1 MANDL
6 TRAEPSVGTAA
17 APAGRPTSVRYF
29 ILASVALAASTA
41 YLTRHCIVVA
51 NTTIQGDLQFT
62 TEQMGWILAVFNFG
76 YFAFQVPSGALGNRL
91 GTRLSLPSLSVLWSM
106 LAAWT
111 GSVSGYIPMM
121 LSRAVYGAAQAGL
134 VPNTAKVLH
143 DWIPV
148 SRRGFAGATIGAA
161 MSIGAVITMGL
172 TAVLLEHFH
181 WRTVYYVFS
190 LVGIVWALGYFVFA
204 RTKPAEHPW
213 VNSQE
218 CALIAAGRD
227 DNADPGNADK
237 EPGSAGNESVG
248 DDGKKRSRW
257 LTADVALAI
266 ATSPNMWAICGQSF
280 FRSAGYGLF
289 VSWFPAFLEK
299 GYGVSRQDSGL
310 MNMSPLLAT
319 IVGTMTGGL
328 IVDWLLK
335 RTHSKRMSRC
345 GVATVALALCGLC
358 SLFAT
363 GASTPSQLVAVIAG
377 AAFLSG
383 LAYSSTWAITM
394 DVAGDQTPVVIGVN
408 NMASTGG
415 AFAMAAALG
424 YLIGDIERTGGDW
437 NQVIYVFAAVH
448 VVGSLCWLAIRP
460 EVPVTQRH
468 ASFSQSR

>member
-6 TRAEPSVGTAA
+6 KPAASSVDMA
-17 APAGRPTSVRYF
+17 APAGRPTSIRY
-29 ILASVALAASTA
+29 LMLVMVALAASTA

-51 NTTIQGDLQFT
+51 NTTIQSDLKFT
-62 TEQMGWILAVFNFG
+62 TEQMGWILTVFYIG
-76 YFAFQVPSGALGNRL
+76 YFAFQVPGGALANRL

-106 LAAWT
+106 LAVWT
-111 GSVSGYIPMM
+111 GSASNYIPMM
-121 LSRAVYGAAQAGL
+121 LSRVVFGAAQAGL
-134 VPNTAKVLH
+134 VPSTAKVIH

-148 SRRGFAGATIGAA
+148 TRRGSAGATIGAA
-161 MSIGAVITMGL
+161 MSIGALITMGL
-172 TAVLLEHFH
+172 TAILLEHLH

-190 LVGIVWALGYFVFA
+190 LVGVAWAIGYFAFA
-204 RTKPAEHPW
+204 RTKPVDHPW
-213 VNSQE
+213 VNPRE
-218 CALIAAGRD
+218 CALIAEGRD
-227 DNADPGNADK
+227 DHAEPGNA
-237 EPGSAGNESVG
+237 ENES
-248 DDGKKRSRW
+248 DSEDARKKPPR
-257 LTADVALAI
+257 LTAEVALAI
-266 ATSPNMWAICGQSF
+266 ATSFNMWAICGQSF

-299 GYGVSRQDSGL
+299 GYGVTRLDSGL

-319 IVGTMTGGL
+319 IVGTMTGGF

-335 RTHSKRMSRC
+335 RTRSKRISRC

-358 SLFAT
+358 SLFAAGT
-363 GASTPSQLVAVIAG
+363 SSPSQLVAVIAG

-415 AFAMAAALG
+415 AFAIAAALG
-424 YLIGDIERTGGDW
+424 YLIGDIERSGGDW

-448 VVGSLCWLAIRP
+448 FAASLCWLAIRP
-460 EVPVTQRH
+460 EVPVTR
-468 ASFSQSR
+468 FSQRR

>member
-1 MANDL
+1 
-6 TRAEPSVGTAA
+6 
-17 APAGRPTSVRYF
+17 
-29 ILASVALAASTA
+29 
-41 YLTRHCIVVA
+41 
-51 NTTIQGDLQFT
+51 
-62 TEQMGWILAVFNFG
+62 
-76 YFAFQVPSGALGNRL
+76 
-91 GTRLSLPSLSVLWSM
+91 
-106 LAAWT
+106 
-111 GSVSGYIPMM
+111 
-121 LSRAVYGAAQAGL
+121 
-134 VPNTAKVLH
+134 
-143 DWIPV
+143 
-148 SRRGFAGATIGAA
+148 
-161 MSIGAVITMGL
+161 
-172 TAVLLEHFH
+172 
-181 WRTVYYVFS
+181 
-190 LVGIVWALGYFVFA
+190 
-204 RTKPAEHPW
+204 
-213 VNSQE
+213 
-218 CALIAAGRD
+218 
-227 DNADPGNADK
+227 
-237 EPGSAGNESVG
+237 
-248 DDGKKRSRW
+248 
-257 LTADVALAI
+257 
-266 ATSPNMWAICGQSF
+266 
-280 FRSAGYGLF
+280 
-289 VSWFPAFLEK
+289 
-299 GYGVSRQDSGL
+299 

>member
-1 MANDL
+1 MGNDL
-6 TRAEPSVGTAA
+6 KEAESSAATTAA
-17 APAGRPTSVRYF
+17 AAGRPTSIRYF
-29 ILASVALAASTA
+29 ILAMVALAASTA

-51 NTTIQGDLQFT
+51 TTTIQAELEFT
-62 TEQMGWILAVFNFG
+62 TEQMGWILAVFNIG
-76 YFAFQVPSGALGNRL
+76 YFVFQVPSGALGNRL

-106 LAAWT
+106 VAAWT

-121 LSRAVYGAAQAGL
+121 VSRAVFGAAQAGL
-134 VPNTAKVLH
+134 APNTAKVLH

-148 SRRGFAGATIGAA
+148 NRRGFAGATIGAA

-172 TAVLLEHFH
+172 TAVMLEHLH

-190 LVGIVWALGYFVFA
+190 LVGIAWALGYFVFA
-204 RTKPAEHPW
+204 RTKPADHPW
-213 VNSQE
+213 VNPQE
-218 CALIAAGRD
+218 CVLIAAGRGGK
-227 DNADPGNADK
+227 PG
-237 EPGSAGNESVG
+237 PGSTDNESAG
-248 DDGKKRSRW
+248 DDERNKPRR

-266 ATSPNMWAICGQSF
+266 VTSANMWAICGQSF

-289 VSWFPAFLEK
+289 ISWFPTFLEK
-299 GYGVSRQDSGL
+299 GYGVTRLDSGL

-319 IVGTMTGGL
+319 IVGTLTGGV

-335 RTHSKRMSRC
+335 RTHSKRLSRC
-345 GVATVALALCGLC
+345 GVAAVALGLCGLC
-358 SLFAT
+358 SLFAA

-424 YLIGDIERTGGDW
+424 YLIGDIERSGGDW

-448 VVGSLCWLAIRP
+448 VAASLCWLAIRP
-460 EVPVTQRH
+460 EVPVTRRH
-468 ASFSQSR
+468 GNFSQRR